1 MKKYIIVYITT
12 AILIFGCTEDFE
24 EINTNPNQPEEVSAD
39 LVLSTVISTIA
50 GETALNGWNN
60 GNIVGQLT
68 AKINFTGFDRYDWG
82 TQSGIWGT
90 YYGILAEIDIV
101 LKSSLAEETKNTS
114 YEGIALVLRSYAF
127 ANLTDNWGDVPFSE
141 AIDGSNGNFKPK
153 YDTQESIYTA
163 ILNDLKKAETQLA
176 LGQPI
181 LGGDILY
188 GGDIQNWRKLAN
200 SLRLRY
206 LMRISN
212 KVDVSSDIQAIVNSG
227 IFITDNEDNALM
239 TYPSSTQI
247 DSWPVSTSRIGSFD
261 EHRMSETSEAVLRQ
275 FNDERLQK
283 WFQPTDNPTD
293 DPGLYVG
300 LPNGLSEDNAST
312 FNGGASNVSRLNQP
326 FFYDSPNSVKAA
338 IIQAAEVRF
347 ILAEASQRGLIG
359 GDANTFY
366 DMGIRL
372 SFEYWDVAQD
382 MDAYLLQPGVAYD
395 GNLETII
402 TQKWLASFM
411 VGLEGWYDFRRTGFP
426 SVIVPGADNVNN
438 DQVPVR
444 FIYPDSEQT
453 LNPENYKEAVSA
465 IGADDIN
472 AKGWWEN

>member
-1 MKKYIIVYITT
+1 MKKNIIVYITT
-12 AILIFGCTEDFE
+12 AMLIFGCTEDFL

-90 YYGILAEIDIV
+90 YYGILPEINIIME
-101 LKSSLAEETKNTS
+101 SALAEGTKNTS

-127 ANLTDNWGDVPFSE
+127 ANLTDNWGNVPFSE
-141 AIDGSNGNFKPK
+141 AIDASNGNFKPK
-153 YDTQESIYTA
+153 YDTQESIYMA
-163 ILNDLKKAETQLA
+163 ILDDLKKAETQLA

-188 GGDIQNWRKLAN
+188 GGDTQKWRKLAN

-206 LMRISN
+206 LLRVSN
-212 KVDVSSDIQAIVNSG
+212 KLDVSSDIQAIVDSG
-227 IFITDNEDNALM
+227 VFISTNEDNAAM
-239 TYPSSTQI
+239 TYPANTQI

-261 EHRMSETSEAVLRQ
+261 EHRMSETSEGVLKQ
-275 FNDERLQK
+275 FNDGRMQK
-283 WFQPTDNPTD
+283 WFQPTDNPSD
-293 DPGLYVG
+293 DPTLFVG
-300 LPNGLSEDNAST
+300 LSNGLSEDNASNY
-312 FNGGASNVSRLNQP
+312 NGGASNVSRLYQP

-338 IIQAAEVRF
+338 IIQAAEVHF
-347 ILAEASQRGLIG
+347 ILAEAAQRLLINE
-359 GDANTFY
+359 DAKIY
-366 DMGIRL
+366 YEEGIRL
-372 SFEYWDVAQD
+372 SFEYWNVPQD
-382 MDAYLLQPGVAYD
+382 IATYISQAGVAYD
-395 GNLETII
+395 GELETII
-402 TQKWLASFM
+402 TQKWLASFL
-411 VGLEGWYDFRRTGFP
+411 VGLEAWYDFRRTGFP
-426 SVIVPGADNVNN
+426 SIIVPGPDNVNN
-438 DQVPVR
+438 GMVPVR

>member
-12 AILIFGCTEDFE
+12 AMLIFGCTEDFV

-90 YYGILAEIDIV
+90 YYGILPEINIIME
-101 LKSSLAEETKNTS
+101 SALAEGTKNTS

-127 ANLTDNWGDVPFSE
+127 ANLTDNWGNVPFSE
-141 AIDGSNGNFKPK
+141 AIDASNGNFKPK
-153 YDTQESIYTA
+153 YDTQESIYMA
-163 ILNDLKKAETQLA
+163 ILDDLKKAETQLA

-188 GGDIQNWRKLAN
+188 GGDTQKWRKLAN

-206 LMRISN
+206 LLRVSN
-212 KVDVSSDIQAIVNSG
+212 KLDVSSDIQAIVDSG
-227 IFITDNEDNALM
+227 VFISTNEDNAAM
-239 TYPSSTQI
+239 TYPANTQI
-247 DSWPVSTSRIGSFD
+247 DSWPVSTFRIGSFD
-261 EHRMSETSEAVLRQ
+261 EHRMSETSEGVLKQ
-275 FNDERLQK
+275 FNDGRMQK
-283 WFQPTDNPTD
+283 WFQPTDNPSD
-293 DPGLYVG
+293 DPTLFVG
-300 LPNGLSEDNAST
+300 LSNGLSEDNASNY
-312 FNGGASNVSRLNQP
+312 NGGASNVSRLYQP

-338 IIQAAEVRF
+338 IIQAAEVHF
-347 ILAEASQRGLIG
+347 ILAEAAQRLLINE
-359 GDANTFY
+359 DAKIY
-366 DMGIRL
+366 YEEGIRL
-372 SFEYWDVAQD
+372 SFEYWNVPQD
-382 MDAYLLQPGVAYD
+382 IATYISQAGVAYD
-395 GNLETII
+395 GELETII
-402 TQKWLASFM
+402 TQKWLASFL
-411 VGLEGWYDFRRTGFP
+411 VGFEAWYDFRRTGLP
-426 SVIVPGADNVNN
+426 SIIVPGPDNVNN
-438 DQVPVR
+438 GMVPVR

>member
-1 MKKYIIVYITT
+1 M
-12 AILIFGCTEDFE
+12 
-24 EINTNPNQPEEVSAD
+24 
-39 LVLSTVISTIA
+39 
-50 GETALNGWNN
+50 
-60 GNIVGQLT
+60 T

-247 DSWPVSTSRIGSFD
+247 DSWPVSTSRIGSFVFYL
-261 EHRMSETSEAVLRQ
+261 AVCR
-275 FNDERLQK
+275 
-283 WFQPTDNPTD
+283 
-293 DPGLYVG
+293 
-300 LPNGLSEDNAST
+300 
-312 FNGGASNVSRLNQP
+312 
-326 FFYDSPNSVKAA
+326 
-338 IIQAAEVRF
+338 I
-347 ILAEASQRGLIG
+347 
-359 GDANTFY
+359 
-366 DMGIRL
+366 
-372 SFEYWDVAQD
+372 
-382 MDAYLLQPGVAYD
+382 
-395 GNLETII
+395 
-402 TQKWLASFM
+402 
-411 VGLEGWYDFRRTGFP
+411 
-426 SVIVPGADNVNN
+426 
-438 DQVPVR
+438 
-444 FIYPDSEQT
+444 
-453 LNPENYKEAVSA
+453 
-465 IGADDIN
+465 
-472 AKGWWEN
+472 